1 MTRYLLTI
9 YLFLLYGNLH
19 PQNFDA
25 AKVKQIDSLVSE
37 LSDTVK
43 STNNFE
49 HIDASGLIHE
59 KSFIVF
65 KKLIGSFSTE
75 VFYQDTSIYAIENI
89 TNYIKDDEI
98 VIENYYF
105 DHNSLIKYELKTT
118 KTKKSDEDEM
128 LQHHILA
135 YFSNDKLVGL
145 TQVINDN
152 YVFDFKE
159 QKRVKARAKSDN
171 EGYASFINLRIH

>member
-1 MTRYLLTI
+1 MIKYLLAI
-9 YLFLLYGNLH
+9 YLFFQGANIYS
-19 PQNFDA
+19 QNFDA
-25 AKVKQIDSLVSE
+25 AKVKQIDLLVSQ
-37 LSDTVK
+37 LSDSAK
-43 STNNFE
+43 RNNYFE
-49 HIDASGLIHE
+49 KIDASGLIHE

-118 KTKKSDEDEM
+118 KTKNTDNNEV

-135 YFSNDKLVGL
+135 YFSNDNLVGL
-145 TQVINDN
+145 TQVINDD
-152 YVFDFKE
+152 YVFDVKE

-171 EGYASFINLRIH
+171 EGYASLINLRIY